1 MLISE
6 TKRNRIGDVS
16 IITKVR
22 VKRVSNRIGQNE
34 INKLI
39 LLFNRQSFSGHYTKR
54 IARASGKDLQW
65 SRACY
70 KENRSDR
77 ACPSIPGCTVI
88 LQSTLINLDQKVDHS
103 RARSSDFFQKL
114 LHLKQRRIDLI
125 RKSFTTFRNLYS
137 QSIM

>member
-6 TKRNRIGDVS
+6 TERNRIGDVS
-16 IITKVR
+16 IITKVK

-103 RARSSDFFQKL
+103 RARSSA
-114 LHLKQRRIDLI
+114 
-125 RKSFTTFRNLYS
+125 SSRNYCIWNRDDS
-137 QSIM
+137 QIIYYVS